1 MHREPTKRKLP
12 LRAARSV
19 RGSPSSSSRP
29 EGRRCLHPGVE
40 TPAEARLRRARAPG
54 AGEAAANG
62 GAGDGERAPV
72 RPGTGREDTH
82 RSGRAGRPH
91 PGAPAA
97 RQDGSGRRSHR
108 EGESARP
115 QVPSGPLRLPERTQS
130 RFLRTELGDPSS
142 AGCPRQAPTPFPGRL
157 PFFTLFPSPHPPT
170 PTRMENTSRGGGR
183 REHASLKGSL
193 P

>member
-1 MHREPTKRKLP
+1 MHREPTKCKLP

-40 TPAEARLRRARAPG
+40 TPAEARLRRAPAPG

-62 GAGDGERAPV
+62 GAGAGERAPA
-72 RPGTGREDTH
+72 RPGTGRGDTH

-97 RQDGSGRRSHR
+97 RQGGLDG
-108 EGESARP
+108 A
-115 QVPSGPLRLPERTQS
+115 VIERASQHAGW
-130 RFLRTELGDPSS
+130 FHFFPSS
-142 AGCPRQAPTPFPGRL
+142 LSEPLQ
-157 PFFTLFPSPHPPT
+157 
-170 PTRMENTSRGGGR
+170 
-183 REHASLKGSL
+183 SLGYFLLRWKQ
-193 P
+193 